1 MTEIAHPARTRAP
14 TDDRRAAI
22 ALAARALIV
31 EKGVEGL
38 RTRDIAER
46 VGINVAT
53 LHYHVPSKEA
63 LIQLVADSMRE
74 EFMNQHVT
82 RPRKHLS
89 ARERMDLEF
98 VDFRELMDER
108 PDAMLVYSELM
119 ERARRDDRIA
129 AAIRPMQRKWR
140 QIVTDLLTE
149 GVTDGVYRPDIDAES
164 AAIFIIG
171 AMIGFCRTGMG
182 DLAGFD
188 RLVAE
193 LQRAIRNPA
202 LDALGAHVNADLSKS
217 AGTPRHPGEPV
228 SKE

>member
-1 MTEIAHPARTRAP
+1 MTGIAHPARTRAP

-63 LIQLVADSMRE
+63 LIELVADSLRAD
-74 EFMNQHVT
+74 FIQQT
-82 RPRKHLS
+82 IDRPRSHLS
-89 ARERMDLEF
+89 AKQRMDLEF
-98 VDFRELMDER
+98 VDFRELVEER
-108 PDAMLVYSELM
+108 PEVLLVFSELM

-129 AAIRPMQRKWR
+129 EAIRPLRRKWR
-140 QIVTDLLTE
+140 QIVADILSE
-149 GVTDGVYRPDIDAES
+149 GVSDGVYRRDIDPDF
-164 AAIFIIG
+164 AATMIIG
-171 AMIGFCRTGMG
+171 SIIGFCRTGMG
-182 DLAGFD
+182 DLDGLD

-202 LDALGAHVNADLSKS
+202 LDAPGVQANADLSKS
-217 AGTPRHPGEPV
+217 VGTLRHLGGPV